1 MWIIS
6 WLLLGLLLGAPPLGA
21 QARDEEVEEYEFDE
35 MDEAA
40 VSAPRRAPGEW
51 RDSDSVSVIVP
62 AETHVPVVLR
72 NSVSTRTAYVG
83 QNIYCRTTFPITV
96 DHRIVIPAGTFVKG
110 SVTQVVRAGRIKGK
124 SKLGIRFESLIFPDG
139 YTLSLRSAL
148 SAAGTRAGEGF
159 EEGEGRIQGAGTKGK
174 DAEVI
179 VISGARG
186 ALIGA
191 VVGRGKG
198 AAIGGGVGAG
208 AGVASVL
215 LRRGKDIELRRGPDL
230 ELVLLQPIAVPVVRR
245 GRPRNSF

>member
-6 WLLLGLLLGAPPLGA
+6 WLLLGLLLGAPPVGA
-21 QARDEEVEEYEFDE
+21 QARDEDVEEYEYDE
-35 MDEAA
+35 RDEAA
-40 VSAPRRAPGEW
+40 VSAPRRAPGEQ
-51 RDSDSVSVIVP
+51 RDSVSVIVP

-110 SVTQVVRAGRIKGK
+110 SVTQVVRAGRVKGK
-124 SKLGIRFESLIFPDG
+124 SKLGIRFESLVFPDG

-159 EEGEGRIQGAGTKGK
+159 EEGEGRIKGAGTKGK

-179 VISGARG
+179 VISGARS

-215 LRRGKDIELRRGPDL
+215 LRRGKDIELRRGTDL
-230 ELVLLQPIAVPVVRR
+230 ELVLLQPIAVPIVRQ
-245 GRPRNSF
+245 GRRRNSF